1 MNNHAT
7 VGDILDALSKMPREL
22 PCYFRPK
29 YAGTVEPWE
38 DVPVLI
44 SGIAGMEPDDK
55 TPNVTFL
62 C

>member
-7 VGDILDALSKMPREL
+7 VGDILDALRKMPRDL
-22 PCYFRPK
+22 PCFFRPK
-29 YAGTVEPWE
+29 YTGTVEPWE

-55 TPNVTFL
+55 EPNVTFL